1 MDKEDDNHSEPQT
14 YSPPRLHTLRD
25 LLCAPSEPDSDRPA
39 ILNLLNAENNDKDT
53 PAATASTLRTVTV
66 SHAALRR
73 RALRFGAA
81 LRARGYSRGAVV
93 CMVMPNC
100 GAFVEAF
107 FGVTAVAGMVA
118 APLNP
123 GYTADEF
130 AFYVADCEA
139 SVIIVPS
146 SSSPSKLSGGG
157 GGGDD
162 EPAPIRVT
170 AASLGIPII
179 EYEEDGDGDG
189 DGDGE
194 GDVSKDEVDSD
205 APPQE
210 DDTALFLHTSG
221 TTSRPK
227 GVPLSHSNLASSII
241 NIAQTYYLTPA
252 DRSLLVMPLF
262 HVHGLMAATLATLAT
277 HGTVI
282 VPPGGKFSASLFWP
296 SALAGRPT
304 WFTAVPTMHQ
314 ILLARANKDYDRE
327 RVRAECPLRF
337 IRSCSAS
344 LAPAVLHRLEQTFE
358 TPVVEAYAMTEAA
371 HQMTS
376 NPLPQDG
383 ERKPGS
389 VGKPQG
395 GVSLCIMD
403 DDNVQ
408 VQPGTIG
415 HVCVRGT
422 SVTKGYHRNE
432 KANKESFTSEGWFNT
447 GDQGVLDKTGFLTL
461 TGRTK
466 ELVNRGGEKISPL
479 EVDAALLAH
488 PLVKEAVSFAVPDD
502 MYGEEV
508 NAAVIPIG
516 VASSGSSGGN
526 DQSDQQDGTAA
537 TAASEVDTL
546 TEEALATFAKTK
558 LAPFKIPKRFFFC
571 DDLPRTATG
580 KIQRRIVAKHF
591 LDKAANTAKS

>member
-1 MDKEDDNHSEPQT
+1 MGNEDDTQLEP

-25 LLCAPSEPDSDRPA
+25 LLCTPSEPDSDRPA
-39 ILNLLNAENNDKDT
+39 ILNLLNTENADKDT
-53 PAATASTLRTVTV
+53 PAAAASTLRTITV

-81 LRARGYSRGAVV
+81 LRARGYARGAVV

-107 FGVTAVAGMVA
+107 LGVTAVAGMVA

-130 AFYVADCEA
+130 AFYIADCEA

-146 SSSPSKLSGGG
+146 SQSSKLGSD
-157 GGGDD
+157 GD
-162 EPAPIRVT
+162 EAAPIRVT
-170 AASLGIPII
+170 ATSLGIPII
-179 EYEEDGDGDG
+179 EYEQDVDGEADVEGDG
-189 DGDGE
+189 
-194 GDVSKDEVDSD
+194 SKDDEVDSD
-205 APPQE
+205 VPPQK

-227 GVPLSHSNLASSII
+227 GVPLSHGNLASSII

-277 HGTVI
+277 RGTVI
-282 VPPGGKFSASLFWP
+282 IPPGGKFSASLFWP

-314 ILLARANKDYDRE
+314 ILLARADKDYDRE

-358 TPVVEAYAMTEAA
+358 TTVVEAYAMTEAA

-376 NPLPQDG
+376 NPLPKDG

-389 VGKPQG
+389 VGTPQG
-395 GVSLCIMD
+395 GVSLCIMN

-408 VQPGTIG
+408 VPPGTIG

-422 SVTKGYHRNE
+422 NVTKGYHRNE
-432 KANKESFTSEGWFNT
+432 KANMESFTSEGWFNT
-447 GDQGVLDKTGFLTL
+447 GDQGVLDETGFLTL

-516 VASSGSSGGN
+516 GTSDVTSTSNTEQDAS
-526 DQSDQQDGTAA
+526 TA
-537 TAASEVDTL
+537 TASSEVDTL
-546 TEEALATFAKTK
+546 TEEALTTFVKTK

-591 LDKAANTAKS
+591 LDKAASAAKS